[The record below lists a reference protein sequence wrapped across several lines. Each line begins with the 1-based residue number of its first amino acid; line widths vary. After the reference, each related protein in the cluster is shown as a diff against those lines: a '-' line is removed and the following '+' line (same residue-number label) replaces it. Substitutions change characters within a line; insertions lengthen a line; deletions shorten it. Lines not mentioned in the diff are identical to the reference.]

1 MSVKPYLLA
10 SAQSAPDEYP
20 YRRVWRTAWL
30 EAIILVAITA
40 AITLGSRAVPLQFS
54 QNNERLFGLAFAL
67 LPLGLWITISYRAER
82 SARISRLR
90 LPAMVILGGLSAS
103 GVAIPLID
111 QFFANEEWLTNA
123 SGITRIMGYT
133 LSVGLVHEFLKYAVV
148 RYSIWRDLIETRQ
161 DAVAYSL
168 ACGVGF
174 GTALT
179 VHFALNHTLNPAAAA
194 LRITEIFM
202 AQVAIAPIMGYVLYE
217 MRNPKVF
224 VLLPVFGL
232 MVASVFNALSVVI
245 RAGLIVSSISR
256 TSTSNNALFGL
267 GMVVFIVV
275 VLYSAISFII
285 RSADE
290 RDLLRSGL
298 GG

>member
-1 MSVKPYLLA
+1 MSVKPYLL
-10 SAQSAPDEYP
+10 SSTQSAPDEYP

-30 EAIILVAITA
+30 EAIVLVAITS
-40 AITLGSRAVPLQFS
+40 AITLGSRIVPLEFS
-54 QNNERLFGLAFAL
+54 QNNERLFGIAFAL
-67 LPLGLWITISYRAER
+67 LPLGLWVVISYRAER
-82 SARISRLR
+82 AARMSRSRL
-90 LPAMVILGGLSAS
+90 MTVVILGGLAAS
-103 GVAIPLID
+103 GVAIPVID
-111 QFFANEEWLTNA
+111 QFFVSEEWLTNA
-123 SGITRIMGYT
+123 SGITRIVGYT

-148 RYSIWRDLIETRQ
+148 RYSVWRDLIETRQ

-179 VHFALNHTLNPAAAA
+179 VHFALNNTLHPAAAA
-194 LRITEIFM
+194 LRITEIFT

-224 VLLPVFGL
+224 TLLPAFGL
-232 MVASVFNALSVVI
+232 MIASLFNALSIVI
-245 RAGLIVSSISR
+245 RAGLIVSGISR

-275 VLYSAISFII
+275 VLYSALGFII

-290 RDLLRSGL
+290 RDILRSGL